1 MSASI
6 QRVWILI
13 CGSSLLLSG
22 CASYQEKQI
31 DPKAIALDWANMGA
45 KVATQTLNSKS
56 TDVKTY
62 DLEDG
67 ISLHEAEVTALF
79 YNPMIASSRLRSGLP
94 EVQRKYAKLW
104 DDPELDVDGEY
115 FSSKQDDPL
124 NYSGGLSLTI
134 PLSGRLDIQKE
145 VAEETLNAKKAS
157 LLAEEW
163 ALVIE
168 VRERWV
174 ERNFILKKTRVLKEL
189 IADLETAIKLVPHF
203 RAAKVATIVD
213 EQNLLI
219 EKEGLN
225 DNLRQLQLEVQQN
238 KLTLLSLMGL
248 HPDIDWKLSVD
259 EKEIERVVVAE
270 KEKDLLSNPEIQKI
284 LSQYEVAQLRLK
296 LAIRRQI
303 PDLKLG
309 LGAGAEEGT
318 SLMAF
323 GLGLS
328 HLPFFNKNRLEIA
341 ESKIEREVQGKEI
354 QKSIQSLLNK
364 RASARERLKIAE
376 ARVQH
381 METTLVP
388 LVNKQLKDAM
398 RLTKLGELNIFLLV
412 DAIQKKG
419 EVKLSLIETQ
429 VEKSYAHLQALA
441 LNGPTFTSS
450 TPPAEKTQQ
459 NNERSLNVYVY

>member
-1 MSASI
+1 MNNS
-6 QRVWILI
+6 QRLVLLPV
-13 CGSSLLLSG
+13 GALSLLASG
-22 CASYQEKQI
+22 CAGYQEKNI
-31 DPKAIALDWANMGA
+31 DPKEVGRTWAEIGPRE
-45 KVATQTLNSKS
+45 ATQLRNQSSKS
-56 TDVKTY
+56 SDSEY
-62 DLEDG
+62 NLSDG
-67 ISLHEAEVTALF
+67 ISLREAEVTALF
-79 YNPMIASSRLRSGLP
+79 YNPLISASRILSGLP
-94 EVQRKYAKLW
+94 EVQQKYAKLW
-104 DDPELDVDGEY
+104 NDPELDVNGEY

-134 PLSGRLDIQKE
+134 PLSGRLDVKKE
-145 VAEETLNAKKAS
+145 IAEETLNAKKAS

-174 ERNFILKKTRVLKEL
+174 ERNFLLEKTRILEEL
-189 IADLETAIKLVPHF
+189 ITDLEVAIKLVPHF

-219 EKEGLN
+219 AKEELN

-248 HPDIDWKLSVD
+248 HPDVDWKLSVD
-259 EKEIERVVVAE
+259 EKEVERAIVAE
-270 KEKDLLSNPEIQKI
+270 KEEDIFSNPEIQKI

-309 LGAGAEEGT
+309 LGAGAEDGN
-318 SLMAF
+318 SFMAF
-323 GLGLS
+323 GIGLS

-341 ESKIEREVQGKEI
+341 ESMIEREAQGKEI
-354 QKSIQSLLNK
+354 QKGIQSLLNK
-364 RASARERLKIAE
+364 RASARQRLKSAD

-381 METTLVP
+381 METKLVP

-398 RLTKLGELNIFLLV
+398 RLTQLGELNIFLLV
-412 DAIQKKG
+412 DAIKKKG

-429 VEKSYAHLQALA
+429 VEKSYANLQALA
-441 LNGPTFTSS
+441 LNGPTFTTHASAS
-450 TPPAEKTQQ
+450 EKTQHD
-459 NNERSLNVYVY
+459 NERSSNVF

>member
-1 MSASI
+1 MIIRQGFALLPVGVLSI
-6 QRVWILI
+6 LA
-13 CGSSLLLSG
+13 SG
-22 CASYQEKQI
+22 CVSYQEQSI
-31 DPKAIALDWANMGA
+31 DPKDVSRTWMEIGPRE
-45 KVATQTLNSKS
+45 ATQFRNQSSKS
-56 TDVKTY
+56 SDSDY
-62 DLEDG
+62 NLSDG
-67 ISLHEAEVTALF
+67 ISLKEAEVTALF
-79 YNPMIASSRLRSGLP
+79 YNPLISASRIRSGLP

-145 VAEETLNAKKAS
+145 IAKETLNAKKIS

-163 ALVIE
+163 ALIIE

-174 ERNFILKKTRVLKEL
+174 ERGFLLEKTRVLKEL
-189 IADLETAIKLVPHF
+189 IADLEAAIKLVPQF

-225 DNLRQLQLEVQQN
+225 DHLRQLQLEVQQN
-238 KLTLLSLMGL
+238 KLIILSLMGL
-248 HPDIDWKLSVD
+248 HPEADWILNVED
-259 EKEIERVVVAE
+259 KEIDGAVVAE
-270 KEKDLLSNPEIQKI
+270 REEDIFSNPEIKKI

-296 LAIRRQI
+296 LAIRRQV

-323 GLGLS
+323 GIGLS
-328 HLPFFNKNRLEIA
+328 HLPFFNKNRMEIA
-341 ESKIEREVQGKEI
+341 ESKIERKAQGKEVLTGI
-354 QKSIQSLLNK
+354 QNLLNK
-364 RASARERLKIAE
+364 KASARQRLKSTE
-376 ARVQH
+376 ERVKH
-381 METTLVP
+381 MEAKLVP

-412 DAIQKKG
+412 EAIQKKG

-429 VEKSYAHLQALA
+429 VEKSYANLQVLA
-441 LNGPTFTSS
+441 LNGPIFTSNTS
-450 TPPAEKTQQ
+450 ATENTQQ
-459 NNERSLNVYVY
+459 KNKRSSNVY